1 MSKSSGEFL
10 TLSLLE
16 SKGVN
21 PLAYRLFCL
30 QSHYRKPLVFSWET
44 LGNAEVAYNKLIK
57 RITNLKTEGE
67 ADAAAV
73 AAYKEKFIEA
83 VGMDINTAQGLTV
96 LYDMLKDK
104 TLADVTKR
112 AIAADFDNVLA
123 LGLLDGK
130 KEEPKKEA
138 AAEVEVPEE
147 DKWIVE
153 LIAERKA
160 AKKAKDFARADAIR
174 EELLAKGV
182 TLVDTREGTKY
193 TKN

>member
-1 MSKSSGEFL
+1 
-10 TLSLLE
+10 
-16 SKGVN
+16 
-21 PLAYRLFCL
+21 
-30 QSHYRKPLVFSWET
+30 
-44 LGNAEVAYNKLIK
+44 
-57 RITNLKTEGE
+57 
-67 ADAAAV
+67 
-73 AAYKEKFIEA
+73 
-83 VGMDINTAQGLTV
+83 MDINTAQGLTV

-130 KEEPKKEA
+130 KEEPKKEP
-138 AAEVEVPEE
+138 AAELEVPEE

-174 EELLAKGV
+174 EELLSKGV